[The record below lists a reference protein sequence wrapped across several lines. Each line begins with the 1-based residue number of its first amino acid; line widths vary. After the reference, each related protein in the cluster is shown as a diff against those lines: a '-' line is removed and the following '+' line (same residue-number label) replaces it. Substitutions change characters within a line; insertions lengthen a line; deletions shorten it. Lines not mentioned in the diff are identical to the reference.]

1 MQIFIGKTN
10 KARNS
15 TKQVT
20 PTREYE
26 CLLKEP
32 TNIIRPRVTLKDD
45 NNPTNFN
52 YAYIPEFG
60 RYYYVVNWISLN
72 AHMWEL
78 QLEVDV
84 LCTYR
89 EHILSTNAF
98 VQYAQSQYNSMLP
111 DSRLP
116 ISDRCENIYY
126 EHVFPPYNEAGSFI
140 VNFASKDPSGNI
152 GMAQSLVAGADGMKT
167 LAQAFFDKNKL
178 QQMLEFYN
186 NPLDLMINCIWLPIG
201 NTFVSSG
208 FATSTVG
215 DSDIALSGAVTR
227 KEYGSTIVFTIELPY
242 KTQLPDGSYT
252 YADYRNVEPYTQ
264 YLITLPG
271 VGTVEIPM
279 SSYINDGSELPEIR
293 INYVLSPVNGDIT
306 YEFVN
311 GDSVI
316 MMASGNLAVPVPLA
330 NTAYN
335 TAGALQSWVGAIVGG
350 ATGTIGFLMGN
361 PIAGIAGYAAGMAG
375 MAGTFT
381 KANQA
386 QNRVNG
392 NIGGFSGER
401 FCEKIKVTVRP
412 YEISDYPP
420 NVRKTIGRPLYANK
434 RLGDLSGFVK
444 CTGAF
449 VQAPCTTEEFDM
461 LNGYLNNYATNAYG
475 GIIIE

>member
-1 MQIFIGKTN
+1 MEVLFGSTDKP
-10 KARNS
+10 RNS
-15 TKQVT
+15 TKQSN
-20 PTREYE
+20 PARSYE

-32 TNIIRPRVTLKDD
+32 TNIVRPEITVRDD
-45 NNPTNFN
+45 ANMSIFN
-52 YAYIPEFG
+52 YCFIPEFH
-60 RYYYVVNWISLN
+60 RYYYVVNWTSVN
-72 AHMWEL
+72 AHMWTAT
-78 QLEVDV
+78 LEVDV

-89 EHILSTNAF
+89 EQILSTNAF
-98 VQYAQSQYNSMLP
+98 VQYAESAYNTMLP

-126 EHVFPPYNEAGSFI
+126 EHIFPPYNADGSFI

-152 GMAQSLVAGADGMKT
+152 GMAQSLVAGAEGMKT
-167 LAQAFFDKNKL
+167 LAQTFFDKNKL

-215 DSDIALSGAVTR
+215 DSDIAFAGPVTR
-227 KEYGSTIVFTIELPY
+227 KEYGSTLVFTIELPY
-242 KTQLPDGSYT
+242 KAELPDGSYT

-279 SSYINDGSELPEIR
+279 SSYIKDGSELPEIR

-306 YEFVN
+306 YEFVD
-311 GDSVI
+311 GEAVI
-316 MMASGNLAVPVPLA
+316 MMCNGNLSVPVPLA

-335 TAGALQSWVGAIVGG
+335 TAGALQSWVGSMAAGT
-350 ATGTIGFLMGN
+350 TGMIGFLTGN
-361 PIAGIAGYAAGMAG
+361 PVAGIAGYAAGIAG

-392 NIGGFSGER
+392 SVGGFSGER

-412 YEISDYPP
+412 YEISDGPS
-420 NVRKTIGRPLYANK
+420 NIRKTIGRPLFANYK
-434 RLGDLSGFVK
+434 LGNLSGFVK

-449 VQAPCTTEEFDM
+449 VSANCTTEEFDM
-461 LNGYLNNYATNAYG
+461 LNGFLNNYATNAYG